1 VYYYITADVP
11 GKHITYKLDYLAKCN
26 MTDSN
31 ATKRVT
37 ISIKLS
43 PDIWKQAKRAALE
56 RDVTLGQLVENAIL
70 REIRSLNMTPSGSV

>member
-1 VYYYITADVP
+1 MPEPTS
-11 GKHITYKLDYLAKCN
+11 G
-26 MTDSN
+26 
-31 ATKRVT
+31 KRVT

-70 REIRSLNMTPSGSV
+70 REIRGLNMKPSGSV